1 MIYLYYTILFLD
13 LIALESVLTYL
24 TASYHLR
31 KDMRLHPEAYN
42 PSHQA

>member
-13 LIALESVLTYL
+13 LIALESVMTYL

-31 KDMRLHPEAYN
+31 KDMQEHPEAYRE
-42 PSHQA
+42 SQI